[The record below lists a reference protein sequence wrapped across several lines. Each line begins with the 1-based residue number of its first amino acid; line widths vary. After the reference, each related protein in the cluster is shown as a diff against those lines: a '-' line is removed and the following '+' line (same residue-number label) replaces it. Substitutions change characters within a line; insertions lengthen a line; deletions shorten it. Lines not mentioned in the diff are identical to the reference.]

1 MQLQQKAAHDRFEQ
15 MYKLFTIVQD
25 DDVKQELQRQ
35 MMDSLQC
42 PLKSF
47 KAVETELY
55 GASSSNPICLLA
67 PSDEEDIPWSLRPR
81 RLIPDSDDDDISD
94 VDSDLTM
101 TKLVSQV
108 RGPQPQPQH
117 HPNTITIT
125 ITIGNG

>member
-55 GASSSNPICLLA
+55 GASSSNPICL
-67 PSDEEDIPWSLRPR
+67 SDEEDTPSHTPLRPR
-81 RLIPDSDDDDISD
+81 RLITDSDDDDISD

-101 TKLVSQV
+101 TKLESQV